1 MKYPKISIIVPVYN
15 VEQYLNQCVE
25 SIVGQ
30 TYQNLEIILVD
41 DGSPDSCP
49 KMCEDWANNDKR
61 IQVIHKLNGGLSD
74 ARNAGIDVAS
84 GEYLMFVDSDDFIAA
99 NMVMDL
105 YALLNRINADIA
117 CGGVYR
123 YCDGKITDIYN
134 EVIRSDEVI
143 FSGIDQLKNMLN
155 SRTECSACGKLYR
168 RLLIGSHRFI
178 KERYNEDIIF
188 LFPLYATCSKV
199 VYTNKR
205 YYYYRDTIGS
215 VTHILSDKTM
225 HALLN
230 QQEMEQM
237 AIKQRIPVKDEMENY
252 KCRTCLELA
261 YAIQRDNARKRFPQ
275 QSDYTKRQVRSHL
288 LYMVKHPGYT
298 WRDLAHALIV
308 LFRL

>member
-61 IQVIHKLNGGLSD
+61 IQVIHKPNGGLSD

-105 YALLNRINADIA
+105 YALLNRTNADIA

-134 EVIRSDEVI
+134 EVIRSDEIV
-143 FSGIDQLKNMLN
+143 FSGIGQLKNMLN
-155 SRTECSACGKLYR
+155 SQTECAAWGKLYR
-168 RLLIGSHRFI
+168 RPLIGNHRFI
-178 KERYNEDIIF
+178 KGRYNEDVIF
-188 LFPLYATCSKV
+188 LFPLYANCSKV

-205 YYYYRDTIGS
+205 YYYYRDTLGS
-215 VTHILSDKTM
+215 VTHALSDKTL

-230 QQEMEQM
+230 QQEMEQI
-237 AIKQRIPVKDEMENY
+237 AIKRHIPVKDEMENY